1 MLWRTILA
9 LLAFII
15 VMGIIGL
22 IWRRKEGLKK
32 SAGEE
37 VEKIAGNVVDLN
49 DNFNRARY
57 MDQDKG

>member
-15 VMGIIGL
+15 VMGAIGL
-22 IWRRKEGLKK
+22 VWKRKTSRKGADDKELDKT
-32 SAGEE
+32 
-37 VEKIAGNVVDLN
+37 VGNVIDLN

-57 MDQDKG
+57 MDNDK